1 MDRRIFYCPSCKTS
15 DLNMKLTCREIDEV
29 KTGVLVGERVI
40 PYIICPHC
48 NYVLAG
54 LRNARD
60 TEEENEMELQLLKM
74 YTGITGDN
82 YIRFIYEELKEK
94 AKLRISEKLKYHKS
108 MVDKLEKVKY
118 E

>member
-1 MDRRIFYCPSCKTS
+1 M
-15 DLNMKLTCREIDEV
+15 
-29 KTGVLVGERVI
+29 GERVI

-82 YIRFIYEELKEK
+82 YIRFIHEELKEK